1 MLNTTIK
8 IFLAFILLMPI
19 ASDAAKKSVTSKA
32 ESVAAKPVSSNDK
45 GADYLEKAK
54 KAMDAKDYEAAMKYS
69 KLAAFNGSSSAYTYI
84 GIMYLYGYGVEV
96 NNTEAM
102 KYLKMAAD
110 AKDPQAIAE
119 LANIR
124 EGGSAPRK
132 IAEEVTRVVPE
143 KPIKQAQK
151 AQEENKQNI
160 IENKPEEISQSI
172 AAQEEVPAKN
182 KAGSCAEGN
191 LDICTKV
198 LEEALNDVKFK
209 LTNESASAALQIMKD
224 SSHLTDEQKIIF
236 YDYSKSKLLRP
247 EKETANRFISELVSR
262 GNISAKL
269 RFYEDK
275 LSITSVL
282 VEIGNKS
289 KYCQDAKS
297 FNTSRFDK
305 SDMERYNNI
314 IFKCN

>member
-8 IFLAFILLMPI
+8 IFLAFTLLMPI
-19 ASDAAKKSVTSKA
+19 ASDAAKKPTAKT
-32 ESVAAKPVSSNDK
+32 ESIATNPVSSNDK

-69 KLAAFNGSSSAYTYI
+69 KLAAFNGSISAYTYI

-102 KYLKMAAD
+102 KYLKIAAD
-110 AKDPQAIAE
+110 SKDSQAIAE

-124 EGGSAPRK
+124 EGGSASRK
-132 IAEEVTRVVPE
+132 TTEETTKVVAEKSV
-143 KPIKQAQK
+143 KQSQK
-151 AQEENKQNI
+151 AQDENKQYI
-160 IENKPEEISQSI
+160 VENKPKEVAQNTPP
-172 AAQEEVPAKN
+172 QEEPPVRN
-182 KAGSCAEGN
+182 NFGSCAEGN

-198 LEEALNDVKFK
+198 LKEALDDVKFK
-209 LTNESASAALQIMKD
+209 LTNESASAALQVMKD
-224 SSHLTDEQKIIF
+224 SSNLTDEQKIIF

-247 EKETANRFISELVSR
+247 EKDTANRFINELVNK
-262 GNISAKL
+262 GNIPAKL
-269 RFYEDK
+269 RLYEDK

-282 VEIGNKS
+282 VELGNKN
-289 KYCQDAKS
+289 KYCQDTKS
-297 FNTSRFDK
+297 FNTSELNM
-305 SDMERYNNI
+305 SDLERYNNI

>member
-1 MLNTTIK
+1 MLNTAIK

-19 ASDAAKKSVTSKA
+19 ASYAAKKPVTSKA
-32 ESVAAKPVSSNDK
+32 ESVAAKPVSSIDK

-69 KLAAFNGSSSAYTYI
+69 KLAAFNGSTSAYTYI
-84 GIMYLYGYGVEV
+84 GIMYLYGYGVEA
-96 NNTEAM
+96 NNTEAT

-160 IENKPEEISQSI
+160 IENKPEE
-172 AAQEEVPAKN
+172 AAQNTNSSEGLPVRN
-182 KAGSCAEGN
+182 NSGSCAEGN

-209 LTNESASAALQIMKD
+209 LTNESASAALQTMKD
-224 SSHLTDEQKIIF
+224 SSILTDEQKIIF

-275 LSITSVL
+275 LSITSAL
-282 VEIGNKS
+282 LEMGNKS
-289 KYCQDAKS
+289 RYCQDAKS
-297 FNTSRFDK
+297 FNINRFDK

>member
-1 MLNTTIK
+1 
-8 IFLAFILLMPI
+8 MPI
-19 ASDAAKKSVTSKA
+19 ASDAAKKPVTSKA
-32 ESVAAKPVSSNDK
+32 ESYKAKPVSSNDK
-45 GADYLEKAK
+45 GADYLQKAK
-54 KAMDAKDYEAAMKYS
+54 KALDAKDYEAAMKYS
-69 KLAAFNGSSSAYTYI
+69 KLAAFNGSTNAYTYI
-84 GIMYLYGYGVEV
+84 GIMYLYGYGVEI

-102 KYLKMAAD
+102 RYLKIAAD

-124 EGGSAPRK
+124 DGGSLPRQTS
-132 IAEEVTRVVPE
+132 EEVTRVISE
-143 KPIKQAQK
+143 KPVKQVQK

-160 IENKPEEISQSI
+160 IENKPEKV
-172 AAQEEVPAKN
+172 AQNMNSSEGVPVRN
-182 KAGSCAEGN
+182 NSGSCAEGN

-198 LEEALNDVKFK
+198 LEGALNDLKFQ
-209 LTNESASAALQIMKD
+209 LTNESASAALKVMKD
-224 SSHLTDEQKIIF
+224 SSSLTDEQKIIF

-262 GNISAKL
+262 GNVSAKL

-275 LSITSVL
+275 LSIASVL
-282 VEIGNKS
+282 EEIGNKS

-297 FNTSRFDK
+297 LNTSRLEK
-305 SDMERYNNI
+305 SDMERYSNI

>member
-1 MLNTTIK
+1 M
-8 IFLAFILLMPI
+8 
-19 ASDAAKKSVTSKA
+19 
-32 ESVAAKPVSSNDK
+32 
-45 GADYLEKAK
+45 
-54 KAMDAKDYEAAMKYS
+54 
-69 KLAAFNGSSSAYTYI
+69 
-84 GIMYLYGYGVEV
+84 
-96 NNTEAM
+96 
-102 KYLKMAAD
+102 
-110 AKDPQAIAE
+110 
-119 LANIR
+119 
-124 EGGSAPRK
+124 
-132 IAEEVTRVVPE
+132 
-143 KPIKQAQK
+143 
-151 AQEENKQNI
+151 
-160 IENKPEEISQSI
+160 
-172 AAQEEVPAKN
+172 
-182 KAGSCAEGN
+182 
-191 LDICTKV
+191 
-198 LEEALNDVKFK
+198 NDVKFK
-209 LTNESASAALQIMKD
+209 LTNESASAALQIMRD

-305 SDMERYNNI
+305 FDMERYNNI

>member
-19 ASDAAKKSVTSKA
+19 NSDAAKKPVTSKG
-32 ESVAAKPVSSNDK
+32 ESVDAKPMSSNDK

-54 KAMDAKDYEAAMKYS
+54 KAMDAKDYEAAMKHS
-69 KLAAFNGSSSAYTYI
+69 KLAAFNGSTSAYRYI
-84 GIMYLYGYGVEV
+84 GIMYLYGYGVEI
-96 NNTEAM
+96 NNTEAI
-102 KYLKMAAD
+102 KYLKIAAD

-124 EGGSAPRK
+124 DGGSVPRK
-132 IAEEVTRVVPE
+132 TSEEVTRVISE
-143 KPIKQAQK
+143 KPVKQVQK

-160 IENKPEEISQSI
+160 IENKPEKV
-172 AAQEEVPAKN
+172 AQNTNSSEGVPVRN
-182 KAGSCAEGN
+182 NSGSCAEGN

-198 LEEALNDVKFK
+198 LEEALNDLKFK
-209 LTNESASAALQIMKD
+209 LTNESASAALQVMKD
-224 SSHLTDEQKIIF
+224 SSSLTDEQKIIF

-247 EKETANRFISELVSR
+247 EKETANRFISELVSK
-262 GNISAKL
+262 GNLSAKL

-275 LSITSVL
+275 LSIASAL

-297 FNTSRFDK
+297 INTSRLDK
-305 SDMERYNNI
+305 SDMERYSNI